1 MTFSIRQ
8 VDYFT
13 TTVKDEPGEAY
24 RLLSTLAELGVNLLA
39 FTAIPTGPVTTQ
51 LTVFPEDS
59 PQLTNASEKA
69 GLQIQGP
76 QQALLV
82 QGDDQLG
89 ALAGIHEK
97 LFEEKVNVYASS
109 GVTDGKGSFGYVLYV
124 RPAEYQRAV
133 KALGL

>member
-1 MTFSIRQ
+1 MAISIRQ

-24 RLLSTLAELGVNLLA
+24 KLLSTLAEMGVNLLA
-39 FTAIPTGPVTTQ
+39 FTAIPTGAVTTQ
-51 LTVFPEDS
+51 FTLFPEDS
-59 PQLTNASEKA
+59 PQLGNATKKA
-69 GLQIQGP
+69 GLIIQGP
-76 QQALLV
+76 QKALLV

-97 LFEEKVNVYASS
+97 LYEEKVNVYASS

-124 RPAEYQRAV
+124 RPAEFQRAV